1 MLGYE
6 TSNAETS
13 KQGLNQMTYAETKEI
28 MDTIESLKTFSQ
40 AIGRE
45 KQESDWDWERIERLE
60 KYVSEAEQ
68 KLFVLCTK

>member
-28 MDTIESLKTFSQ
+28 LDAIESLKTFSQ

-45 KQESDWDWERIERLE
+45 KQNDNRDWDEIEKLE
-60 KYVSEAEQ
+60 KYVSQAEQ
-68 KLFVLCTK
+68 KLFELCTK

>member
-1 MLGYE
+1 VFGYE

-45 KQESDWDWERIERLE
+45 KQNDNRDWNEIEKLE
-60 KYVSEAEQ
+60 KYVSETEQ
-68 KLFVLCTK
+68 KLFELCAK

>member
-1 MLGYE
+1 
-6 TSNAETS
+6 
-13 KQGLNQMTYAETKEI
+13 MTYAETKEI

-45 KQESDWDWERIERLE
+45 KQNDNRDWNEIEKLE
-60 KYVSEAEQ
+60 KYVSETEQ